1 MADGQHGGYRR
12 PANPAAVSG
21 PGSLSAR
28 TDGGATSQPQM
39 VAPGGEYGDRQEM
52 ESIQAGADM
61 AQAPVTPAPRPPGL
75 ADPTA
80 YPDEP
85 NTAGA
90 EMGPAMG
97 PQAAGIKSDFDIT
110 NDKLRPLIHS
120 LEIIANLPQSN
131 PETRAYVRALK
142 ARLADGA

>member
-12 PANPAAVSG
+12 PADPAAVSG
-21 PGSLSAR
+21 PGALSQR

-39 VAPGGEYGDRQEM
+39 VASGGAYGDRQEM

-61 AQAPVTPAPRPPGL
+61 AQASGTPRPPAL
-75 ADPTA
+75 TDPTGN
-80 YPDEP
+80 PEEP
-85 NTAGA
+85 ITAGA
-90 EMGPAMG
+90 EMGPGMG

-110 NDKLRPLIHS
+110 NDKLRPIVHS
-120 LEIIANLPQSN
+120 LEILANLPQSN

-142 ARLADGA
+142 ARLANG